1 MYIDAFLGD
10 LLGAFIE
17 WGFLMA
23 FLFNLAININKTDS
37 RVLVI
42 SFIMMISY
50 FISGFVKLSI
60 YSYLNWLYFDL
71 LTIFVIL
78 AWMYFAK
85 VVNFC
90 GTTYILFGL
99 TLNSILMLSIY
110 IDIFIYENKS
120 EWFLWTLYS
129 FGVNTVDVLMILV
142 LLVNKDFLYLHK
154 AYTRMFEKFSNINS
168 MNERHLLKNK

>member
-23 FLFNLAININKTDS
+23 FLFNLAVNINKTDS
-37 RVLVI
+37 RVLVL

-60 YSYLNWLYFDL
+60 YSYLNWFYFDL
-71 LTIFVIL
+71 LTIAVVL
-78 AWMYFAK
+78 YWMYCAK
-85 VVNFC
+85 VANFF
-90 GTTYILFGL
+90 GTTYILLGL
-99 TLNSILMLSIY
+99 ILNSILMLSIY

-129 FGVNTVDVLMILV
+129 FGVNTIDVIMILV
-142 LLVNKDFLYLHK
+142 LLFNKDFLKLHRVVCMNFSK
-154 AYTRMFEKFSNINS
+154 EKVKSFG
-168 MNERHLLKNK
+168 

>member
-99 TLNSILMLSIY
+99 TLNSILMLSIF

-129 FGVNTVDVLMILV
+129 FGVNTIDVIMILV

>member
-90 GTTYILFGL
+90 GTTYILF
-99 TLNSILMLSIY
+99 
-110 IDIFIYENKS
+110 
-120 EWFLWTLYS
+120 
-129 FGVNTVDVLMILV
+129 
-142 LLVNKDFLYLHK
+142 
-154 AYTRMFEKFSNINS
+154 
-168 MNERHLLKNK
+168 

>member
-99 TLNSILMLSIY
+99 TLNSILMLSIF

-129 FGVNTVDVLMILV
+129 FGVNTIDVIMILV
-142 LLVNKDFLYLHK
+142 LLFNKDFLKLHRLVSMDFSK
-154 AYTRMFEKFSNINS
+154 EKVKSFG
-168 MNERHLLKNK
+168 